1 MRTVIFVLALGPA
14 LAAAPL
20 AGQTPPVKSHGG
32 VALGTAPVAVARPAQ
47 ALQPAPAAQP
57 APAPQRAHA
66 PQPAAALHPAP
77 APNALAPAHP
87 VLPAHPA
94 PTAEGELQVPAGWI
108 PEPWAPQ
115 DPADSLYR
123 AAREALNRNDYD
135 RAANLFAEIIRRF
148 PQSQYAPDAY
158 YWQAFALYRK
168 GGAQD
173 LRAALD
179 LLERQKSLH
188 PRAATIAENEALA
201 TRIRGQLARLG
212 DTRAA
217 ESLTKSVAESTTA
230 CNAEEDAVRI
240 AALNAL
246 LHMDADRAVPILEQ
260 VLARRDPC
268 SAPLRRQAVFLIS
281 QKVTPRTEEIL
292 LGLAQGDPDRE
303 VREQAVFWLSQV
315 RSEEA
320 VNALEHIL
328 RTSTD
333 AAIQE
338 KAIFA
343 LSQHRSARAAALLR
357 EYAIRE
363 DTPARLREQAIFWIG
378 QSHSAEDARFLRDL
392 FSRIADKKL
401 KEKILFS
408 LSQMRGQGND
418 RWLLGVA
425 LDTTIGIDIR
435 KAALFWASQGGVPF
449 EELAALYDRMPE
461 RELKEQLI
469 FVYSQ
474 RSERAAFDKLI
485 EIARKDPDRKLREKA
500 IFWIGQS
507 NDPRATEILLELLNN
522 G

>member
-1 MRTVIFVLALGPA
+1 MRTVIFALTLGPA
-14 LAAAPL
+14 FVAAPL
-20 AGQTPPVKSHGG
+20 AAQTSLEKLPGNRAPEASPV
-32 VALGTAPVAVARPAQ
+32 
-47 ALQPAPAAQP
+47 
-57 APAPQRAHA
+57 
-66 PQPAAALHPAP
+66 
-77 APNALAPAHP
+77 ALAPIVPRLDALDAVYP
-87 VLPAHPA
+87 PA
-94 PTAEGELQVPAGWI
+94 PLQVDGSGMVVEGPLVQSLASDPRI

-135 RAANLFAEIIRRF
+135 RAAGLFAEIIRRF
-148 PQSQYAPDAY
+148 PRSQYTPDAY

-168 GGAQD
+168 GGTQD

-188 PRAATIAENEALA
+188 PGAATLAENEALA

-212 DTRAA
+212 DERAA
-217 ESLTKSVAESTTA
+217 ESLSRSVKGSATS
-230 CNAEEDAVRI
+230 CNAEDDAIRV

-260 VLARRDPC
+260 VLARRDEC
-268 SAPLRRQAVFLIS
+268 SAPLRRKAVFLMS

-292 LGLAQGDPDRE
+292 LGLAQEDPDRE

-315 RSEEA
+315 GSEKA
-320 VNALEHIL
+320 VDALAQIL

-343 LSQHRSARAAALLR
+343 LSQHSSRRASAMLR
-357 EYAIRE
+357 EYASRDE
-363 DTPARLREQAIFWIG
+363 VPSRLREHAIFWIG
-378 QSHSAEDARFLRDL
+378 QSGSPEDASFLRDL
-392 FSRIADKKL
+392 FSRSADEEIKK
-401 KEKILFS
+401 KILFS
-408 LSQMRGQGND
+408 LSQMGGRDNG

-425 LDTTIGIDIR
+425 LDTNAGIEIR
-435 KAALFWASQGGVPF
+435 KTALFWASQSGVPF

-461 RELKEQLI
+461 RELKEHLI
-469 FVYSQ
+469 FVFSQ

-485 EIARKDPDRKLREKA
+485 EIARKDPDRELREKA

-507 NDPRATEILLELLNN
+507 NDPRATEILLELLTN